1 MIISVRDA
9 QNNMEDGAAIT
20 ALVAAVTAI
29 SKSKNTLALQLTE
42 GVTASVIDTLS
53 GHDIKLNQIRD
64 MYSFTDDGLDAL
76 FLRAETADLTK
87 EHYDECVTPLLAGKE
102 NMLDVLKPTKTNR
115 ITEIVS
121 EETLENVLKHAEDV
135 YDYVYVLIPNDN
147 QELYELTSKFTKED
161 LLIVPQGVTVPVD
174 LSNEK
179 TYLVV
184 KDYDDASKFD
194 VQSTKKKYN
203 AKKVYTVPHNAGYR
217 DAVISETLLDFVL
230 INKKDMK
237 DDDNYTFFSSILSL
251 IGRYVS
257 DKYDDDDEI
266 VLKEKKEQIET
277 FEPEMPTVLPP
288 EAVQEV
294 TVKKGF
300 FKKKSKI
307 MIDM

>member
-9 QNNMEDGAAIT
+9 QNNINDAAAIT
-20 ALVAAVTAI
+20 ALLAGVTAI

-42 GVTASVIDTLS
+42 GAVASIIDVLS
-53 GHDIKLNQIRD
+53 GRDIKLNQIRD

-87 EHYDECVTPLLAGKE
+87 EHYDECVTPLLAEKE
-102 NMLDVLKPTKTNR
+102 NMLDILKPTKTNR

-135 YDYVYVLIPNDN
+135 YDYVFVLLPNDN
-147 QELYELTSKFTKED
+147 EELFTLTSKFTKED
-161 LLIVPQGVTVPVD
+161 LLIIPQGTQVPVD
-174 LSNEK
+174 LSNGK

-184 KDYDDASKFD
+184 KDFESTSKYD

-203 AKKVYTVPHNAGYR
+203 AKKVYTVPHNVAYR
-217 DAVISETLLDFVL
+217 DAVISESLLDFML

-237 DDDNYTFFSSILSL
+237 DDDNYTFLSSILSL

-257 DKYDDDDEI
+257 DKYEDDEEI
-266 VLKEKKEQIET
+266 VLKDKQADDF
-277 FEPEMPTVLPP
+277 FEPDEPTVLPP
-288 EAVQEV
+288 SAVQEV

-300 FKKKSKI
+300 FRKKNKI